1 MCRRE
6 IIKSVDESVAAA
18 RNGPAMMTRA
28 VLGEVMQLP
37 DALLRRY
44 PELGDVTWRAG
55 GLPPRVGGWFLG
67 RESVSAI
74 TLWRTVFIAPGV
86 ALQPELLLHEFG
98 HVRQFGASVWFPL
111 RYIWESVRRGYSGN
125 RYELE
130 AQAFAEARLRA
141 VNLSNHA

>member
-1 MCRRE
+1 M
-6 IIKSVDESVAAA
+6 V
-18 RNGPAMMTRA
+18 TRA
-28 VLGEVMQLP
+28 VLGEAMELP
-37 DALLRRY
+37 DALLRSY
-44 PELGDVTWRAG
+44 PELRGVRWRAG

-67 RESVSAI
+67 RASVSAI

-86 ALQPELLLHEFG
+86 APHPELLLHELG

-141 VNLSNHA
+141 VKLSNHA